1 MGNVIKGLWPVGLG
15 CVMGFVRLSVRDW
28 GPVREGAVEIRP
40 LTVFIGPNNTGKS
53 YLAMLFYA
61 LALSVSRVCRA
72 VRLAVEEL
80 GEEVSSVVDAFLR
93 GEMDEVVER
102 VADVASGFLRRRL
115 ERALSS
121 AVRGA

>member
-1 MGNVIKGLWPVGLG
+1 M
-15 CVMGFVRLSVRDW
+15 
-28 GPVREGAVEIRP
+28 
-40 LTVFIGPNNTGKS
+40 
-53 YLAMLFYA
+53 
-61 LALSVSRVCRA
+61 ALSVSRVCRA